1 MPRLRKRKP
10 FSAEL
15 KSIFHAVL
23 LFVGFF
29 FGCAGLSAQTAPLRS
44 NTMIVAETKLVQ
56 IFVTVL
62 DDKGRPA
69 SGLKATDFEVYIDGI
84 KQAISN
90 FANDREPISCE
101 FVTDVSES
109 MYSKNGF
116 VQEALYSFLD
126 LDKFNGEKEIDE
138 NDEFA
143 LITFG
148 KRAVRPDSFFV
159 SGHEMRSMIAK
170 YIQPTKES
178 TALFDAVN
186 LGMRF
191 VRQAKNRR
199 RFMLIVT
206 DGGDNHSRFSLRDT
220 KRFAEE
226 VDMPIYAV
234 MASPAFVP
242 WDSYTFPGKDR
253 QKGPGPGSMPFPMD
267 RLPDGNSDYI
277 GPNELRGPSNLKSLA
292 DATGGAVFT
301 AKSLDGEGLDGN
313 DLGRISRAIM
323 EAAKYAT
330 YTIAVTPERLA
341 SVKHPKNW
349 DGQHKVEVK
358 FFSPE
363 THKRYKIFSKHAYR
377 DPTP

>member
-10 FSAEL
+10 FRAEV
-15 KSIFHAVL
+15 KSIVHTVL
-23 LFVGFF
+23 PFFGFF
-29 FGCAGLSAQTAPLRS
+29 FVSANLSAQTAPLRS

-69 SGLKATDFEVYIDGI
+69 SGLKATDFEVYIDGT
-84 KQAISN
+84 KQAITN
-90 FANDREPISCE
+90 FTNDREPISCE
-101 FVTDVSES
+101 LVTDVSES

-143 LITFG
+143 LVTFG
-148 KRAVRPDSFFV
+148 KRASRPDSFFV
-159 SGHEMRSMIAK
+159 NSHEMRSMIAK
-170 YIQPTKES
+170 YVQPTKES

-226 VDMPIYAV
+226 VDMPIFAV

-242 WDSYTFPGKDR
+242 WDSYTFPGKDK
-253 QKGPGPGSMPFPMD
+253 QKGPGPGSMPFPMT

-301 AKSLDGEGLDGN
+301 AKGLDGEGLDGD